1 MRIYVLIKGGAIS
14 QALYHLQFKEPP
26 EGSFTGINKVETINN
41 VRDPSHDME
50 QIQHRITLFEDNWPN
65 IKTFYE
71 TYSSISTIAGE
82 SFDHT
87 LLGHSVRD
95 ELDNFVFRREKKK
108 QEEIEHKRMVEILLQ
123 QKKEEEERARLAAKR
138 AAEEAAAEAERE
150 AAAAAEATAA
160 AETTLVAPSAK
171 GKRSTANAKS
181 KSPKGSKKAVS
192 PAPSQK
198 PKSPAASK
206 LGKHA
211 SKATTPTGHMTPTQ
225 SIMTHESN
233 ETLESVKPGSADW
246 VYVSD
251 SLDNK
256 IAKILCDHWDV
267 TENCYINGTKHV
279 FRKIRSEREQC
290 IRYFFNVKTTF
301 KEFLRR
307 PDTKQVY
314 LDAFVKEY
322 NKISDDMREDEEV
335 KAELHQRVAD
345 LNETLWSIC
354 DTKKAESEKERENVM
369 NNGWLP
375 DKTGIITNHYITLMQ
390 AELDRFQDTARMLK
404 DYYRCMT
411 NPVPGELPND
421 YPRLPLL
428 DLKNPDEIEEEA
440 NMKEATSEKESTEGK
455 VSPKASLGASP
466 RNRSKSPNSKCK
478 SPNSSKKASQLN
490 EKNAKSVE
498 VVKKK

>member
-1 MRIYVLIKGGAIS
+1 M
-14 QALYHLQFKEPP
+14 
-26 EGSFTGINKVETINN
+26 
-41 VRDPSHDME
+41 RDPSHDTE
-50 QIQHRITLFEDNWPN
+50 QIQHRITLFEDNWPS

-71 TYSSISTIAGE
+71 TYSSLSIINGE

-87 LLGHSVRD
+87 LLGHSLRD
-95 ELDNFVFRREKKK
+95 ELDNFVFRREQKK

-138 AAEEAAAEAERE
+138 AAEEAALEAERE
-150 AAAAAEATAA
+150 AAAAAEAASA
-160 AETTLVAPSAK
+160 AETNLAVAPSAK

-198 PKSPAASK
+198 PKSPTASK
-206 LGKHA
+206 LAKQA

-225 SIMTHESN
+225 SIMTHETT
-233 ETLESVKPGSADW
+233 ETVESVKPGSADW
-246 VYVSD
+246 AYVCD
-251 SLDNK
+251 ALDNK

-279 FRKIRSEREQC
+279 FRKIRGEREQC
-290 IRYFFNVKTTF
+290 IRYFFNIKTTF

-322 NKISDDMREDEEV
+322 NRIADDMREDEEC

-404 DYYRCMT
+404 DYYRCMAD
-411 NPVPGELPND
+411 PVPGELPSD

-440 NMKEATSEKESTEGK
+440 SMKETVASEKESSEGK

-478 SPNSSKKASQLN
+478 SPTSSKKASHST
-490 EKNAKSVE
+490 EKNAKTSVE
-498 VVKKK
+498 VAKKK